1 MRAPLLSLLLL
12 LSSSSVL
19 AQPTL
24 GPAHKLTPGVASEG
38 QRQADVAAAPD
49 RYLVTWQAGAGGR
62 AAVRA
67 ARVGLDG
74 VSMDSSGFDVARAAG
89 GQFEPAVAHGHD
101 TFLVVY
107 SDMRAGDHALR
118 ARRVTLQASVLD
130 EAGIPLSTEPTAA
143 RMGDVAAT
151 TDGFVA
157 AWCQAEPTGRGL
169 VVRARRLGPDGQPVD
184 VEPLRVTDVTAWA
197 AGEDFG
203 HNVLRETIC
212 QHVQIAVQGTR
223 AMIVWGGTA
232 GREQG
237 YFIER
242 AVLDLSSGALVVLPG
257 KAVVGAQSRIYNPV
271 VAPLGAG
278 FVFAWTDPRSRGGTG
293 LPAQN
298 FGVLDV
304 AGASAYGALNTS
316 GSARVVLE
324 PAVTSGGLIA
334 FVSPYQN
341 PARDRRFEW
350 QLKLRSV
357 QPDTISPG
365 EDLEVEGNAAWPALA
380 THTSSTS
387 LLVYTRVNAAADSG
401 MLFTRVVTP

>member
-1 MRAPLLSLLLL
+1 MHAPLLTLL
-12 LSSSSVL
+12 LSSTVL
-19 AQPTL
+19 AQPVL
-24 GPAHKLTPGVASEG
+24 GPPRKLTPSLASEG
-38 QRQADVAAAPD
+38 QRQADVAAAAD

-74 VSMDSSGFDVARAAG
+74 VSLDPSGFDVARAAG
-89 GQFEPAVAHGHD
+89 GQFEPAVAFAHD

-107 SDMRAGDHALR
+107 SDMRGGDHALR
-118 ARRVTLQASVLD
+118 ARRVTLQGSVLD
-130 EAGIPLSTEPTAA
+130 EGGIPLSVEPTAG

-151 TDGFVA
+151 TEGFVA

-184 VEPLRVTDVTAWA
+184 AEPLRVTDVTPWA

-203 HNVLRETIC
+203 HHVLRETIC
-212 QHVQIAVQGTR
+212 QHVQIAVQGSL

-242 AVLDLSSGALVVLPG
+242 AVLDLSSGALAVAPG

-271 VAPLGAG
+271 VAPVGAG
-278 FVFAWTDPRSRGGTG
+278 FVFAWTDSRSRGGTG
-293 LPAQN
+293 LPDQN
-298 FGVLDV
+298 FGALDV
-304 AGASAYGALNTS
+304 AGASVYGSLDTS
-316 GSARVVLE
+316 GSARIVLE

-334 FVSPYQN
+334 FVTPYAN
-341 PARDRRFEW
+341 PARDRRVEW
-350 QLKLRSV
+350 QLKLRRV
-357 QPDTISPG
+357 LPDATSPG

-387 LLVYTRVNAAADSG
+387 LLVYTRVNAAEDNG
-401 MLFTRVVTP
+401 MLFARVVTP